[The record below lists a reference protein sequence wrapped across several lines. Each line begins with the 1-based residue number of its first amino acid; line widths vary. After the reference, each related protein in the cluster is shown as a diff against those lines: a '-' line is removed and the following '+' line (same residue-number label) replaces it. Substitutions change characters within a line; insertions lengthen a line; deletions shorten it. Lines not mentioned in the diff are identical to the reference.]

1 MKNNKKKLSY
11 LNRKMTSHFTA
22 PNQESH
28 SYMLTDIPD
37 CLKSNSNP
45 QAVKSRNRIFQVS
58 STSQAQNSGGVIL
71 FNIPPA
77 NYSISKGTMC
87 LRMRVRATT
96 GAAPTYATSFAAGC
110 LSFQG
115 PGATAV
121 TYAQPPV
128 GGGGSLNASF
138 IPHFGNAYS
147 VIQRL
152 TCYGANSSIIAQ
164 HNFLNDEMNAY
175 LQHNSSQ
182 SYLSQDAS
190 ILLGMGQQWYV
201 VGATSSYI
209 DVVLPLPLSIF
220 QSETQNFPC
229 HLLSAPLTIQID
241 LASLG
246 RAIIAGGTV
255 ACSEYT
261 VENTFLLY
269 QAVELPSAMIE
280 AERMAV
286 RSAPYVMTCTNS
298 MNVQVPQNILTSY
311 TLGLNASS
319 IRGVFLLPS
328 SIVSYSVG
336 SQVYYLRATADC
348 EFNVLTSGNGSGVN
362 AQLYFDGN
370 LVNSNIVDN
379 VANTFFMMKQFMHH
393 NIQGSIIQPSHAPP
407 ALSATLARSGQGA
420 SAYVNQ
426 SFCLAFDS
434 TSFDEESTIFGGVP
448 ATNVNIQLN
457 GYGVAF
463 TGGATA
469 NNLVTIS
476 VLYDVLVAFGEDGTI
491 SVKR

>member
-1 MKNNKKKLSY
+1 MAQFSQQ
-11 LNRKMTSHFTA
+11 
-22 PNQESH
+22 NQEVH

-45 QAVKSRNRIFQVS
+45 QSVKTRNRIFQVS
-58 STSQAQNSGGVIL
+58 STSQSQNSGGVIL
-71 FNIPPA
+71 FNIPPS
-77 NYSISKGTMC
+77 NYSISKKTMA
-87 LRMRVRATT
+87 LRCRVTATT
-96 GAAPTYATSFAAGC
+96 TAAPTYATSFAAGC

-115 PGATAV
+115 PGATSVA
-121 TYAQPPV
+121 YAQPPV
-128 GGGGSLNASF
+128 GSGASLNASY
-138 IPHFGNAYS
+138 IPHFGNGYS
-147 VIQRL
+147 WMQRL

-164 HNFLNDEMNAY
+164 HNFLNDEMNA
-175 LQHNSSQ
+175 LLLHNSSDNW
-182 SYLSQDAS
+182 LRNDAS
-190 ILLGMGQQWYV
+190 LFLGMGQQWYV

-209 DVVLPLPLSIF
+209 DLVLPLPLSIF
-220 QSETQNFPC
+220 QSPTNNFPA

-261 VENTFLLY
+261 VSNTFLIY

-280 AERMAV
+280 ADRQAV
-286 RSAPYVMTCTNS
+286 RSSPFVMTCTNTLS
-298 MNVQVPQNILTSY
+298 VQVPQNILTSY

-319 IRGVFLLPS
+319 IRGVMLLPS

-336 SQVYYLRATADC
+336 SQLYYLRSCSDAY
-348 EFNVLTSGNGSGVN
+348 FGNQTSGNGSGVN

-370 LVNSNIVDN
+370 LINSNIVDN
-379 VANTFFMMKQFMHH
+379 VPNTFMMMKQFMHH
-393 NIQGSIIQPSHAPP
+393 NLQVVTQPSPNPP
-407 ALSATLARSGQGA
+407 ALSATLNQSGLGA
-420 SAYVNQ
+420 SLYCNQLYVVG
-426 SFCLAFDS
+426 FDTS
-434 TSFDEESTIFGGVP
+434 SFDDESTIFPGTP

-457 GYGVAF
+457 GYGA
-463 TGGATA
+463 TLAGATSS
-469 NNLVTIS
+469 NLVTVC